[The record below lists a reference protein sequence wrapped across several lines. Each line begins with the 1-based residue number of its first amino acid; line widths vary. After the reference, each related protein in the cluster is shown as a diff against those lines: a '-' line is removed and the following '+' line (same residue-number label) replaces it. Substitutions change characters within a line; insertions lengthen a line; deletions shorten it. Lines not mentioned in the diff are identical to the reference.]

1 MLPQECIKWLAT
13 QPDAVLSIWP
23 IRSKRRALGAM
34 MSTVDHK
41 TTTAFLDNII
51 GRFLTSNLDNVQADI
66 SEEIGASVDSALGL
80 DEVNWHAVNL
90 MQTFKDIGDR
100 SGVRALLGF
109 RLCRDQFFLRLLS
122 HYNTL
127 RGVGILLSGHL
138 PPVIRPIG
146 SLLLILPFRFC
157 KIRVKRVL
165 TPVVKERMQEVVCE
179 QDDEKLKNQSQ
190 DFLTQSVRA
199 ILKDKHNTQRSAEY
213 VTDQFLVLVSP
224 RSLKPENTQTHHS
237 LTIHVNSL
245 SQRLH
250 QPLWLPVISSLTS

>member
-1 MLPQECIKWLAT
+1 MLPQQCIKWLAT

-41 TTTAFLDNII
+41 TTIAFLDKII
-51 GRFLTSNLDNVQADI
+51 GRFLTSNLGDVQADV
-66 SEEIGASVDSALGL
+66 SEEMGASVDSVLGL
-80 DEVNWHAVNL
+80 DEENWHAVNL

-100 SGVRALLGF
+100 SGVRALFGL
-109 RLCRDQFFLRLLS
+109 RLCRDQRFLRVLS

-127 RGVGILLSGHL
+127 MGVGILLSGHL

-157 KIRVKRVL
+157 KTRVKRIL
-165 TPVVKERMQEVVCE
+165 TPFVKERMQEVACE
-179 QDDEKLKNQSQ
+179 QRDEKFKNESQ

-199 ILKDKHNTQRSAEY
+199 ILKDKHNTPRSAEY

-224 RSLKPENTQTHHS
+224 RSLKSEKTQTQQS
-237 LTIHVNSL
+237 LMIHVNSL

-250 QPLWLPVISSLTS
+250 QPPWLPVISSSTS